1 MTEAHTA
8 SQWIHRF
15 PGLAALEPA
24 LRDPLEKASKVI
36 ALPAGSVIFG
46 PGKAPESL
54 MLMLEGT
61 VRVQQ
66 TSEQGREIVL
76 YRISAGESCV
86 LTTACLLAYEDYLAT
101 AVAETDVTAVAIPR
115 AVFDELI
122 AKSAMFR
129 KFVFT
134 AYSRRMTDIFR
145 IVEEV
150 AFARMDVRLAQKIL
164 ALAGDAPTVKT
175 THQQLAAELGTA
187 REVVSRLLHEFQR
200 RGWTGGARGEIDIL
214 KRSSL
219 EGLAA
224 AT

>member
-1 MTEAHTA
+1 MH
-8 SQWIHRF
+8 WINRF
-15 PGLAALEPA
+15 PGLSALEPA
-24 LRDPLEKASKVI
+24 LRDPLETASRVI
-36 ALPAGSVIFG
+36 ALPSGSIIFG

-54 MLMLEGT
+54 LLMLEGI

-101 AVAETDVTAVAIPR
+101 AVAETDVTAVSVPR
-115 AVFDELI
+115 AVFDQLV
-122 AKSAMFR
+122 AQSAEFR

-134 AYSRRMTDIFR
+134 AFSHRITDIFK

-164 ALAGDAPTVKT
+164 MLAGDAQTIKT

-187 REVVSRLLHEFQR
+187 REVVSRLLHEFHR
-200 RGWTGGARGEIDIL
+200 RGWIAVTRGEIGIL
-214 KRSSL
+214 MRSGI

-224 AT
+224 AN